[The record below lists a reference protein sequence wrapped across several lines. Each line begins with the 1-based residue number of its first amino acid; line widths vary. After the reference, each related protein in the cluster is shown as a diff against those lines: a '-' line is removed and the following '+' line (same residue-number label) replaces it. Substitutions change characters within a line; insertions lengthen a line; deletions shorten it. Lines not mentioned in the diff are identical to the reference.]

1 MGWLWSSGGNS
12 QESKNSSPPD
22 VPATQGTPSP
32 SSTQTPPSPPNY
44 EKPLSRDEL
53 AEAEFQALVSGLN
66 QSNDNS
72 TSRTSNRYSAR
83 SGSMIASSPQTQ
95 TALSTDSDSTPP
107 SIDPRDLVPK
117 EMSCRTAFDY
127 AFFCQSFGGQWVNVY
142 RYGELRDCSER
153 WSDFWFCMRTM
164 SYPTEQRERMI
175 ADYHRQKLDKYKG
188 KPSSEDVW
196 EMRTV
201 PLRGAFEGDFLALER
216 EMKVSEGKG
225 IDSQGATR

>member
-1 MGWLWSSGGNS
+1 MGWLWSSSSDS
-12 QESKNSSPPD
+12 QESKTLSTPD
-22 VPATQGTPSP
+22 VPAAQGTPSP
-32 SSTQTPPSPPNY
+32 SSMRTPPSHPSH

-53 AEAEFQALVSGLN
+53 AEAEFQAMISGLS
-66 QSNDNS
+66 QSNDESS
-72 TSRTSNRYSAR
+72 TQTSNRYSAR
-83 SGSMIASSPQTQ
+83 SASTTFASQ
-95 TALSTDSDSTPP
+95 TAPSTSSNSAP
-107 SIDPRDLVPK
+107 SSIHPRDLVPK
-117 EMSCRTAFDY
+117 EMSCRSSFDY
-127 AFFCQSFGGQWVNVY
+127 AFFCQSFGGQWVNIY

-175 ADYHRQKLDKYKG
+175 ADYHRKKLEDKYKG

-216 EMKVSEGKG
+216 EMKVTEGKG